1 MFSTRRRI
9 ALPLFAALMLGLLAI
24 GVSACGSGN
33 PREVEEGEVVKVGGL
48 KYTVI
53 FSRYLNENDNEDAAY
68 LSGQEPPGENAN
80 YFGVFLQVQNTSHE
94 TKGLVDRLTITDA
107 EDNVYNA
114 LPSESEFAFPLGG
127 SVEENEQ
134 IPVLDSTAQMGA
146 IQGSV
151 AIFELPE
158 EVSANRPLLLHIP
171 GPPGESGVVKIDL

>member
-1 MFSTRRRI
+1 MFSTHRRI

-33 PREVEEGEVVKVGGL
+33 PREVEEGEVVEVGGL
-48 KYTVI
+48 KYSVI

-68 LSGQEPPGENAN
+68 LTGQNPPGEDSN

-94 TKGLVDRLTITDA
+94 TKGLTERLTITDA
-107 EDNVYNA
+107 EDNVYNS

-171 GPPGESGVVKIDL
+171 GPPGESGVVKLDL

>member
-1 MFSTRRRI
+1 MFSTHRRI

-48 KYTVI
+48 KYQVT

-68 LSGQEPPGENAN
+68 LVGQQPPKENSN

-107 EDNVYNA
+107 ENNVYNA
-114 LPSESEFAFPLGG
+114 LPSESEFAFPFKGT
-127 SVEENEQ
+127 VEENEQ
-134 IPVLDSTAQMGA
+134 IPVLDSTAQMGS
-146 IQGSV
+146 IQGAV

-158 EVSANRPLLLHIP
+158 EVSSNRPLLLHIP

>member
-1 MFSTRRRI
+1 MFSTHRRI

-48 KYTVI
+48 KYSVV
-53 FSRYLNENDNEDAAY
+53 FSRYLNENDNEDVAY
-68 LSGQEPPGENAN
+68 LVGQQPPKEDSNF
-80 YFGVFLQVQNTSHE
+80 FGVFLQVQNTSHE
-94 TKGLVDRLTITDA
+94 TKGLVPRLTITDA

-114 LPSESEFAFPLGG
+114 LPSESEFGFPFGG
-127 SVEENEQ
+127 HVEENEQ
-134 IPVLDSTAQMGA
+134 VPELDSSAQMGA
-146 IQGSV
+146 LQGSV

-171 GPPGESGVVKIDL
+171 GPLGESGVVELDL